1 MSRPAPARRPF
12 ALLASLL
19 LAVVVAGC
27 APRGLRLPDGP
38 SRPLPDPDAVLSAIG
53 HCAAV
58 RSLTAEVGLSGRVG
72 RERLRG
78 RLLVGLAAP
87 ASVRIEAVAPFGAP
101 YFLLAGREGVAT
113 LLFPR
118 EDHVLPEAPV
128 AEILEALAGLDV
140 GASELR
146 AWLAGCPGSEPQPD
160 TARAYGEAW
169 AAVDLAESGTAWF
182 RRLDRGWRL
191 IARTGGELRVEF
203 DGHAGAQPLEVRIG
217 RASPQAET
225 PLDVRLALR
234 QIEINV
240 DLPANAFAIDVPAG
254 AIAITLEELRRSGPL
269 RDDVD

>member
-1 MSRPAPARRPF
+1 
-12 ALLASLL
+12 
-19 LAVVVAGC
+19 
-27 APRGLRLPDGP
+27 
-38 SRPLPDPDAVLSAIG
+38 VLSAAIG

-101 YFLLAGREGVAT
+101 YFLLAGRDGVAT

-128 AEILEALAGLDV
+128 SDILEALAGLEVRAPD
-140 GASELR
+140 LL
-146 AWLAGCPGSEPQPD
+146 AWLAGCPGSVPQPD
-160 TARAYGEAW
+160 TARAYGDAW
-169 AAVDLAESGTAWF
+169 AAVDLAASGTAWL

-191 IARTGGELRVEF
+191 VARTGRELRVEF
-203 DGHAGAQPLEVRIG
+203 DRHAGAQPLEVRIG
-217 RASPQAET
+217 RASPQEGS

-234 QIEINV
+234 QVEINV
-240 DLPANAFAIDVPAG
+240 DLQAEAFSLDVPRDALP
-254 AIAITLEELRRSGPL
+254 ITLEELRRSGPL